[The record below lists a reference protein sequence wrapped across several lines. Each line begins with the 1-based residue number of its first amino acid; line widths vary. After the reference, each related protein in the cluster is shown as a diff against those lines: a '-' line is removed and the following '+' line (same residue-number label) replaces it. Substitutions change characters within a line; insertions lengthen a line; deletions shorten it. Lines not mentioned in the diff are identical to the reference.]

1 MIPVH
6 FPTSDKCLQLL
17 TWWRWMIL
25 GPGFG
30 APVRLVYIPW
40 YILLHIVLYA
50 VLYIGLHYYYVFYLH
65 DLLCK

>member
-1 MIPVH
+1 MIV
-6 FPTSDKCLQLL
+6 
-17 TWWRWMIL
+17 